1 MVWWEGRGRFKISMP
16 ANSDVRLQ
24 VKEKSWHLIIGK
36 CRWSFRL
43 LKSHGIN
50 AGNSQLSNKIRTSIE
65 VLLTDIIFWELKH
78 RGHVKCNNDSESAV
92 MKGVVHGR

>member
-1 MVWWEGRGRFKISMP
+1 MAFNNRQCADGVLDG
-16 ANSDVRLQ
+16 
-24 VKEKSWHLIIGK
+24 KSQ
-36 CRWSFRL
+36 
-43 LKSHGIN
+43 GIN